1 MGPILKKN
9 QHFFK
14 CNSRTFS
21 VKSIF
26 CSYGAVYKGVTSSSI
41 EHHISV
47 DEQQTYSHPQIF
59 SDYKNVLDRFI
70 FLEKFVMVWQLK
82 NTIFTS
88 IAFVGFV
95 ALHYSFL
102 PSLINLLKR
111 FKDPLR
117 FKTSNHP
124 RIPQGLVY
132 SSSYQ
137 ALTFF
142 FLLEE
147 FWFWFGLHL

>member
-14 CNSRTFS
+14 CNSKTFS

-59 SDYKNVLDRFI
+59 SDYKNVLARFI
-70 FLEKFVMVWQLK
+70 FPRKIRNGL
-82 NTIFTS
+82 TIKKHH
-88 IAFVGFV
+88 IYLNRVCWICG
-95 ALHYSFL
+95 
-102 PSLINLLKR
+102 PPLL
-111 FKDPLR
+111 F
-117 FKTSNHP
+117 S
-124 RIPQGLVY
+124 PQFNKSV
-132 SSSYQ
+132 
-137 ALTFF
+137 
-142 FLLEE
+142 EE
-147 FWFWFGLHL
+147 V